1 MFILIHLIL
10 SSYVSVFYKDGDT
23 ISFSHKENRH
33 INQMKDNDEESDES
47 KKGKRGDKNA
57 DEEGMRDIFGLMIG
71 SRTLDSMIGSK
82 TLDSV
87 SSSRGSKR
95 AWETGFDTWD
105 NIGGGGERVI
115 GGKILFCDDDDDD
128 EDDGGDTRIGEKK
141 DVGKMLTTEDENVNE
156 EQDEEEEDGWDDDLY
171 NYDNDLKFDS
181 DDQCVF
187 SDGEG
192 EEEGEGNGE
201 IETDEERAGEGDTRG
216 VYDGDV
222 ITNYDCVIS
231 VDMKRHDRNDENK
244 KNNNNN
250 DNNDTNN
257 KHTYDHKNASFY
269 FRESESYQMKNE
281 ENLYD
286 FSKLFN
292 GKNNVN
298 LNLKNKENHHHTR
311 NSKISHNN
319 GLMVANDQKQ
329 EAKRTKTYSNDLNE
343 EFNNELDKLKQF
355 INFQGGKVT
364 TKILKNY
371 NENNPEFLRI
381 LNYKF
386 ISKVKLDFSR
396 LFRINVGWG
405 IFVEPPVVQDG
416 CEISPLLF
424 STIEI

>member
-1 MFILIHLIL
+1 MFIVIHLIL

-23 ISFSHKENRH
+23 ISFSHKEKEH
-33 INQMKDNDEESDES
+33 ISQMKDNDEGSDES
-47 KKGKRGDKNA
+47 KEGKRGEKIA
-57 DEEGMRDIFGLMIG
+57 DEDGMRDIFGLMIG

-87 SSSRGSKR
+87 ASSRGSKR
-95 AWETGFDTWD
+95 AWGTGFDTWD

-141 DVGKMLTTEDENVNE
+141 DVGKMLTTEDENENE

-187 SDGEG
+187 SEGEG

-201 IETDEERAGEGDTRG
+201 IEEEREGEGDNRD
-216 VYDGDV
+216 VCDGDV
-222 ITNYDCVIS
+222 ITNYDRVIS

-250 DNNDTNN
+250 DNNDTNS

-269 FRESESYQMKNE
+269 IRESESYQMKNE
-281 ENLYD
+281 ENLFD

-292 GKNNVN
+292 GKSNLN
-298 LNLKNKENHHHTR
+298 LNLKNKKKHHHTR
-311 NSKISHNN
+311 NSKISHIS
-319 GLMVANDQKQ
+319 GLMVENDQKQ

-343 EFNNELDKLKQF
+343 EFNNELNKLKQF

-396 LFRINVGWG
+396 LFRINTGWG